1 MGSGNKKHFFI
12 HVAYWIIVTY
22 VFLYDRSYM
31 IYKINLP
38 NFLVCAVV
46 RMALLIGIAC
56 ANTYWLVP
64 VYLLKKRY
72 GRYFLGVALLIIGY
86 LALQSM
92 YDIYLYGYVLG
103 PGRNHF
109 VADSILYNLTH
120 TSWYLVLSVAF
131 KLSIDWYEQQQVLQ
145 RTTIEKL
152 QTEVNYLRSQVNPHF
167 LFNALN
173 NLYALTLQK
182 SDLAPN
188 VVLKLSAIMEY
199 MLYESDAAFV
209 PLEKEVLY
217 LSNFLELEKL
227 RQGAETDIQL
237 HVEGDTGKCM
247 IPPFLLL
254 PLVENAFKHGISR
267 ALDNAYLHIDIGVKE
282 GTEIRIANN
291 KPPLPVFKKNG
302 GIGLSNL
309 QKRLDLLYPGKHLLT
324 IDETTD
330 RYVVLLKLPSAC

>member
-1 MGSGNKKHFFI
+1 M
-12 HVAYWIIVTY
+12 AYWIIVTY